1 MLRGRRS
8 LSPSFMTNPNF
19 LEQQRQNN
27 RRTQTHQ
34 YHRRKWKGFFPPNQS
49 CLPGITRGK
58 DRWETIIEELCSYYN
73 SFHAVK
79 SKNCSVLTSKKRK
92 SFYREFFQA
101 INDQFGAD
109 PRNLKPK
116 HIHWFLNEKIQ
127 ARKESEEPH
136 GSIVRYVENAVSML
150 KFFELWIGKKG
161 MVRSSGAYLT
171 LLAPDVV
178 RGKPPMSRNTVMN
191 SEQIFD
197 VLKRAF
203 TRDLMF
209 GIQLLA
215 MAAFGLRDK
224 EVCGLDP
231 HHCIHLKQYLHRDLD
246 ALGKVEI
253 KAKSGSKGGRPRTI
267 LLHEET
273 QVMCAQI
280 IQQFASIN
288 GLRTLKSNEDNLET
302 ATRKLITNA
311 RSCGICNAD
320 FNGSVYSFRHSF
332 AQTFLRAVAE
342 ADVSFKKL
350 SAEEMH
356 ESVSLAL
363 GHYRKDVTGV
373 YAGGFEPV
381 GKEAAQGLV
390 KRLSHPLAT
399 LSSAPT
405 LLLCWLRE
413 YFQID
418 SKGAVFMLI
427 WFLNKDG
434 QIHNPALLGFL
445 NYYEIQK
452 KATPSSDYLIER
464 CVKAFGL
471 SRDLYRD
478 ILVKY
483 EGCLKEEFVEKQ
495 LLTPYITKLFYKH
508 FSLKQIIDDDT
519 FNEQAKE

>member
-101 INDQFGAD
+101 INEQFGAD

-136 GSIVRYVENAVSML
+136 GSIVRYVENSVSML

-246 ALGKVEI
+246 ALGKV
-253 KAKSGSKGGRPRTI
+253 
-267 LLHEET
+267 
-273 QVMCAQI
+273 
-280 IQQFASIN
+280 
-288 GLRTLKSNEDNLET
+288 
-302 ATRKLITNA
+302 
-311 RSCGICNAD
+311 
-320 FNGSVYSFRHSF
+320 
-332 AQTFLRAVAE
+332 
-342 ADVSFKKL
+342 
-350 SAEEMH
+350 
-356 ESVSLAL
+356 
-363 GHYRKDVTGV
+363 
-373 YAGGFEPV
+373 
-381 GKEAAQGLV
+381 
-390 KRLSHPLAT
+390 
-399 LSSAPT
+399 
-405 LLLCWLRE
+405 
-413 YFQID
+413 
-418 SKGAVFMLI
+418 
-427 WFLNKDG
+427 
-434 QIHNPALLGFL
+434 
-445 NYYEIQK
+445 
-452 KATPSSDYLIER
+452 
-464 CVKAFGL
+464 
-471 SRDLYRD
+471 
-478 ILVKY
+478 
-483 EGCLKEEFVEKQ
+483 
-495 LLTPYITKLFYKH
+495 
-508 FSLKQIIDDDT
+508 
-519 FNEQAKE
+519 